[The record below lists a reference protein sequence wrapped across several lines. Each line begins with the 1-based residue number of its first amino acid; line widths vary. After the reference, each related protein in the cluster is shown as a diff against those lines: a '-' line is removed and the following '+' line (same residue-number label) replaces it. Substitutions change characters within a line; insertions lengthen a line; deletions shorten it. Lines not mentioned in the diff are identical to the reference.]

1 MNYSLPVKT
10 KSSKKDIENA
20 KYQVFNIIDQQ
31 IIITQLDN
39 GITYQDTE
47 NMDDFERTYILDK
60 LIEMKKEEL
69 DLKKKAIDKANN
81 N

>member
-10 KSSKKDIENA
+10 KSSKKDIENT

-69 DLKKKAIDKANN
+69 DLKKKAIEKANN

>member
-10 KSSKKDIENA
+10 KSSKKEIENA

-39 GITYQDTE
+39 GISYQDTE

-69 DLKKKAIDKANN
+69 DLKKKAIEKANN

>member
-1 MNYSLPVKT
+1 MNYSLPVKN

-69 DLKKKAIDKANN
+69 DLKKKAIEKANN

>member
-69 DLKKKAIDKANN
+69 DLKKKAIEKANN

>member
-10 KSSKKDIENA
+10 KSSKKDIDNA

-69 DLKKKAIDKANN
+69 DLKKKAIEKANN

>member
-39 GITYQDTE
+39 GITYKDTE

-69 DLKKKAIDKANN
+69 DLKKKAIEKANN

>member
-39 GITYQDTE
+39 GISYQDTE

-69 DLKKKAIDKANN
+69 DLKKKAIEKANN

>member
-10 KSSKKDIENA
+10 KSSKKDNENA

-69 DLKKKAIDKANN
+69 DLKKKAIEKANN

>member
-1 MNYSLPVKT
+1 MNYSLPVKN

-39 GITYQDTE
+39 GISYQDTE

-69 DLKKKAIDKANN
+69 DLKKKAIEKANN